1 MKYALLY
8 DDDAAARRHS
18 ATLLKSLG
26 YGHVKSIRGD
36 LKAWT
41 ATGLPTEG
49 SAK

>member
-26 YGHVKSIRGD
+26 YIVAETTTANFFTLFK
-36 LKAWT
+36 KAQR
-41 ATGLPTEG
+41 PH
-49 SAK
+49 S